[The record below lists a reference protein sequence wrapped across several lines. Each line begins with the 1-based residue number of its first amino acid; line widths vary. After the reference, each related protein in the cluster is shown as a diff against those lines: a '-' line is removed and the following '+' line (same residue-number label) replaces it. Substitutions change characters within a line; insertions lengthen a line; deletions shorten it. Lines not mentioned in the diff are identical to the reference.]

1 MHRNL
6 CRRARLSI
14 PEMIIISRSTYDL
27 VDAGDLGLENSDGIS
42 DRRLLVGVGNSRGA
56 ESASLQG
63 GELLILAHSRDNFR
77 KHPLIIINLLTMLDP
92 I

>member
-1 MHRNL
+1 MTACPKESSHSRRN
-6 CRRARLSI
+6 CDMA
-14 PEMIIISRSTYDL
+14 TYDL
-27 VDAGDLGLENSDGIS
+27 IDAGDLGLENGDGIS
-42 DRRLLVGVGNSRGA
+42 DRRLLVGVGNGRGA

-77 KHPLIIINLLTMLDP
+77 KHPLIIINLLTIFLP

>member
-14 PEMIIISRSTYDL
+14 PKRIIISRSTYDL

-42 DRRLLVGVGNSRGA
+42 DRRLLVGVGNGRSA

-77 KHPLIIINLLTMLDP
+77 KHPLIIINLYT

>member
-14 PEMIIISRSTYDL
+14 PKRIIISRSTYDL

-42 DRRLLVGVGNSRGA
+42 DRRLLVGVGNGRGA

-77 KHPLIIINLLTMLDP
+77 KHPLIIINLLTMFLP